1 MTLLEGCRI
10 RTDDI
15 TRHIQSDETAQLTEL
30 PNRRTVS
37 KLASQSNINQKHA
50 EIGFAQAIA
59 KPASA
64 GGQVVPAVQ

>member
-1 MTLLEGCRI
+1 MTLLERCRI

-15 TRHIQSDETAQLTEL
+15 TRHLQSDETAQLTKM

-37 KLASQSNINQKHA
+37 KLASQSNIIQIYA
-50 EIGFAQAIA
+50 ENRIAQAIA

-64 GGQVVPAVQ
+64 GGEVVPAVQ